1 MTRAEALQ
9 EAVKSGKEAAADAA
23 PAPSAGNKGKKRPA
37 DERDEDG
44 MTREQKEMRRKL
56 EDTLV
61 TPSDELSWKDV
72 AGLEDAKQS
81 LEEAVILPQKF
92 PHMFTGERKP
102 WKGILLYGPPGTG
115 KSYLAKVLASITKMN
130 FFSVSASSLMSKWV
144 GESEKMVCC

>member
-115 KSYLAKVLASITKMN
+115 KSYLAKVLASITKLN

-144 GESEKMVCC
+144 GESEKMVCS